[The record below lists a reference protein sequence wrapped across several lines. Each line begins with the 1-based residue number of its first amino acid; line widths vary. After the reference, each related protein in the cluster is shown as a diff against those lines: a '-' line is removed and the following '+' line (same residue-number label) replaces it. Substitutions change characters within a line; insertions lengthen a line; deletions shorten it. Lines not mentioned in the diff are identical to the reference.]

1 MANVAIQ
8 SVVKRYGNFVIM
20 PNLSLDVDDGEFC
33 VLVGPSGCGKSTLLR
48 MIAGLESISSGT
60 VSIDGQVVND
70 RLPSDRDIAM
80 VFQDYAL
87 YPHMNVKNNLSFAM
101 RMRGDAAAEIEKRVS
116 YAAKVLQIESLLERK
131 PKALSGG
138 QRQRVAMGRAIVREP
153 KVFLFDEPLSNLDA
167 KLRAE
172 MRAEI
177 KRLHQRLSATMIYV
191 THDQVE
197 AMTLADK
204 IVVLRS
210 GVIEQVGTPAEL
222 YRYPATTFVAGFI
235 GSPAM
240 NLIPGKLAANV
251 DGAALPVVLP
261 DGSRSPLP
269 GIPRRGPK
277 AEKGQPETEV
287 LVGLRP
293 EDLELV
299 SADASGI
306 WIKGWVDVVEPL
318 GAEAVVLLKTGA
330 TLADATVPL
339 TVRCPNDTAF
349 KPGELIGVRIDPS
362 KCALFDAADGQAIG
376 YA

>member
-1 MANVAIQ
+1 MANVAIN
-8 SVVKRYGNFVIM
+8 SVVKRYGSHVIL
-20 PNLSLDVDDGEFC
+20 PNLSLDIEDGEFC

-48 MIAGLESISSGT
+48 MIAGLESISDGT
-60 VSIDGQVVND
+60 VSIDGHVVND

-101 RMRGDAAAEIEKRVS
+101 RMRGDPAAEIEKRVS
-116 YAAKVLQIESLLERK
+116 YAAKVLQIEPLLERK

-167 KLRAE
+167 KLRVE

-204 IVVLRS
+204 IVVLRA
-210 GVIEQVGTPAEL
+210 GHIEQLGTPAEL
-222 YRYPATTFVAGFI
+222 YRYPATTFVASFI

-240 NLIPGKLAANV
+240 NLIPARLAQAIV
-251 DGAALPVVLP
+251 GLKAILP
-261 DGSRSPLP
+261 DGSQSALP
-269 GIPRRGPK
+269 VLARPGVK
-277 AEKGQPETEV
+277 AEQAKAGTDV

-299 SADASGI
+299 AADAPDI
-306 WIKGWVDVVEPL
+306 WMTGWVDVVEPL
-318 GAEAVVLLKTGA
+318 GAEALVLVKTGPEQAQA
-330 TLADATVPL
+330 TIPL
-339 TVRCPNDTAF
+339 TVRSPNDCGF
-349 KPGELIGVRIDPS
+349 RPGERVGLRIDAS
-362 KCALFDAADGQAIG
+362 KCALFDAGDGQAIG